1 MITWDGDD
9 IEKEWTH
16 GTNVMIVIVI
26 EIAAEEII
34 ATEIVTEIAIE
45 IETVATGIE
54 IVRDVTVENQDGDQ
68 IIRISKKEIDYP
80 TGTLLNMVLKTL
92 LEKDGPKVFKI
103 IKMISCQ

>member
-16 GTNVMIVIVI
+16 GTNVMIAIVI
-26 EIAAEEII
+26 EIVADEII

-45 IETVATGIE
+45 IETAAIGTE
-54 IVRDVTVENQDGDQ
+54 IVSGDTAENQDGGQ
-68 IIRISKKEIDYP
+68 IILISKKEIDYP
-80 TGTLLNMVLKTL
+80 TGMLSSMVLTTL
-92 LEKDGPKVFKI
+92 PEKDGQKVFKI